1 MRSLVNSLNNFFRSE
16 TSSSIVLSVSL
27 LMALVF
33 ANWSFTSEFYQSS
46 LSTKVGGL
54 SIQHWINDALMAI
67 FFYLVGMEIKKE
79 LVTGAL
85 SSQKKA
91 MLPLF
96 AAIGGMVLPALFFSV
111 LNQEQRQVKRGE
123 FRWPQILLLPLGSL

>member
-1 MRSLVNSLNNFFRSE
+1 MRSLLNSFNNFFRSE
-16 TSSSIVLSVSL
+16 TSSSIVLSISL

-33 ANWSFTSEFYQSS
+33 ANWSFTAEFYHNS
-46 LSTKVGGL
+46 LGTKVGGL
-54 SIQHWINDALMAI
+54 SIQHWINDALMAV

-96 AAIGGMVLPALFFSV
+96 AAIGGMVLPALFFSI
-111 LNQEQRQVKRGE
+111 LNQEQEAAKACV
-123 FRWPQILLLPLGSL
+123 